1 MPTVLPVMSSGH
13 CCLIAAQKS
22 SPAPLAPP
30 LAVELPLAAALELL
44 LEVLLLLQA
53 DSASATALIPA
64 TVAVILR
71 LLRENTRPT
80 SVFLWVSK

>member
-1 MPTVLPVMSSGH
+1 MSSGQSF
-13 CCLIAAQKS
+13 LICVQKS
-22 SPAPLAPP
+22 PLVSSVP
-30 LAVELPLAAALELL
+30 LPLSAAALVVSAALELL

-71 LLRENTRPT
+71 LLRENTRST
-80 SVFLWVSK
+80 SVFLWLSE

>member
-1 MPTVLPVMSSGH
+1 MSSGQSF
-13 CCLIAAQKS
+13 LIWVQKS
-22 SPAPLAPP
+22 PLVSTVP
-30 LAVELPLAAALELL
+30 LPLASAAALVVSAALELL

>member
-1 MPTVLPVMSSGH
+1 
-13 CCLIAAQKS
+13 LIAAQKS
-22 SPAPLAPP
+22 SLAPLAPP
-30 LAVELPLAAALELL
+30 LAVELPLAAALELAASLEELL

-71 LLRENTRPT
+71 LLRENTRST
-80 SVFLWVSK
+80 SVFLWLSE